1 MPTANG
7 FPAGRTIT
15 SFVFLLSFL
24 ILVPLS
30 ASAQVKVGDFITPAN
45 ASRVE
50 SLLSP
55 GEYWRVANGM
65 TMRIV
70 PTGRI
75 DWPPPY
81 KEATEKYSSQVR
93 LAANRQTMIG
103 YVAGQP
109 FPIIDDN
116 DPDVAVKIM
125 WNNEFRP
132 MWTDDFDAR
141 YFGCVEVYEKLNSP
155 YNEIDY
161 QLIGHY
167 GAYNEVGRTE
177 VNPLPTDP
185 DFRVSNIMF
194 RGRAFPWLSPAQL
207 RGSGII
213 GYRYGDKDRGDDSWS
228 YNPATRRV
236 RRLDEAIRGDAT
248 GTLQFNQDDAEGYN
262 PKIEDYNY
270 RFLGEKNMLGALHV
284 KDDPG
289 NVCPT
294 DGGGSV
300 CPAEWEMRRVYV
312 VETIANPKK
321 NPNDLYSKHVVY
333 IDAEADVVLS
343 HDMYDRRGEL
353 MVNFTNWL
361 TYRDRPVPD
370 ARVAIYPFKRLFQV
384 NGTSTNVQSG
394 LSSFC
399 DLPTPNAPERECWYI
414 NMGSVSAADFTQVAM
429 VQNSAGR

>member
-1 MPTANG
+1 MQ
-7 FPAGRTIT
+7 
-15 SFVFLLSFL
+15 
-24 ILVPLS
+24 S
-30 ASAQVKVGDFITPAN
+30 ASYFPTKRSIACMLVLSLIFTAQLPASAEVKPGDFITAERAP
-45 ASRVE
+45 RVKD
-50 SLLSP
+50 LLSP
-55 GEYWRVANGM
+55 GEYWRVVNGM
-65 TMRIV
+65 SMRIV
-70 PTGRI
+70 PTERI

-93 LAANRQTMIG
+93 LAPNRLSLVG

-109 FPIIDDN
+109 FPLIDDN
-116 DPDVAVKIM
+116 DPDAAVKIM
-125 WNNEFRP
+125 WNMDFRP

-141 YFGCVEVYEKLNSP
+141 YFGCVEVYEKLGNP
-155 YNEIDY
+155 YNEIDF

-177 VNPLPTDP
+177 VEPIPTDP
-185 DFRVSNIMF
+185 DYRTSDIMF
-194 RGRAFPWLSPAQL
+194 RWRAFPWLSPAQL

-213 GYRYGDKDRGDDSWS
+213 GYRYGAPARGDDSWS
-228 YNPATRRV
+228 YNPAARRV

-262 PKIEDYNY
+262 PKIEDYKY
-270 RFLGEKNMLGALHV
+270 RFLGEKKMLGALHV
-284 KDDPG
+284 AQDPG

-312 VETIANPKK
+312 VETVANSKV
-321 NPNDLYSKHVVY
+321 NPNDLYSKHIVY

-370 ARVAIYPFKRLFQV
+370 AKIAIYPFNRLFQV
-384 NGTSTNVQSG
+384 NGTSTNVQTG

-414 NMGSVSAADFTQVAM
+414 NMGSVTKADFTTGAM
-429 VQNSAGR
+429 VENSGGR

>member
-1 MPTANG
+1 MRKTTIVGCMLAVAIFALG
-7 FPAGRTIT
+7 AGTVR
-15 SFVFLLSFL
+15 
-24 ILVPLS
+24 
-30 ASAQVKVGDFITPAN
+30 AQVKPGDMITYEN
-45 ASRVE
+45 MEKVRNLV
-50 SLLSP
+50 SP
-55 GEYWRVANGM
+55 GVMYKLNQGM
-65 TMRIV
+65 SMKIV
-70 PTGRI
+70 TPSRL
-75 DWPPPY
+75 DWPPPF
-81 KEATEKYSSQVR
+81 KEATEKYSAQVR
-93 LAANRQTMIG
+93 LSEDRRSLVG

-109 FPIIDDN
+109 FPLIDPN
-116 DPDVAVKIM
+116 DPDAAVKIM
-125 WNNEFRP
+125 WNMDFRP

-141 YFGCVEVYEKLNSP
+141 YFGCVEVYEKLGNP
-155 YNEIDY
+155 YKEIDY

-177 VNPLPTDP
+177 VEPLPTDP
-185 DFRVSNIMF
+185 DYKISNIMF
-194 RGRAFPWLSPAQL
+194 RWRAFPWLSPAQL

-213 GYRYGDKDRGDDSWS
+213 GYRYGDPHRGDDSWS
-228 YNPATRRV
+228 YNPAVRRV
-236 RRLDEAIRGDAT
+236 RRLDDAIRGDAT

-284 KDDPG
+284 AQDPG

-312 VETIANPKK
+312 VETRANPRI
-321 NPNDLYSKHVVY
+321 NGNDLYSRHVVY

-343 HDMYDRRGEL
+343 HDMYDRQGEL

-370 ARVAIYPFKRLFQV
+370 AKIAIYPFKRLFQV
-384 NGTSTNVQSG
+384 NGTSTNVQDG

-414 NMGSVSAADFTQVAM
+414 NMGSVTKADFTNDAM